1 MVSED
6 DREIQKLIDHH
17 ECTYNSNNDSK
28 TNNNNNNNNEACC
41 RVAAHDE
48 SNCAVTFAPCD
59 KLDEI
64 FMSASS
70 FISEDAKLNF
80 WRRLTT
86 VQLDSKENDDNFA
99 NNFVNV
105 LGEIEKLT
113 GAKDIKSL
121 HKRYERFRALN
132 AKS

>member
-1 MVSED
+1 MIVRLIIIIIITKRVVESQD
-6 DREIQKLIDHH
+6 DR
-17 ECTYNSNNDSK
+17 NPN
-28 TNNNNNNNNEACC
+28 
-41 RVAAHDE
+41 V
-48 SNCAVTFAPCD
+48 AVTFAPCD

-105 LGEIEKLT
+105 LERLKNSRRL
-113 GAKDIKSL
+113 
-121 HKRYERFRALN
+121 KRY
-132 AKS
+132 